1 MILQRIAP
9 ILTLPRGRGF
19 ARLSAA
25 MKETTA
31 VLEVT
36 PNSVLAKQDGALHA
50 NHPAD
55 EHVGG
60 HQQGD
65 LTPIVRQVQVD
76 LALVGCEGW

>member
-9 ILTLPRGRGF
+9 ILTLPRARGF

-36 PNSVLAKQDGALHA
+36 PNSVLAKQM
-50 NHPAD
+50 
-55 EHVGG
+55 VRSM
-60 HQQGD
+60 
-65 LTPIVRQVQVD
+65 PIIQPTNM
-76 LALVGCEGW
+76 LAATSKEI

>member
-1 MILQRIAP
+1 VILQRIAP
-9 ILTLPRGRGF
+9 ILTLPHARGF

-31 VLEVT
+31 VVEVT
-36 PNSVLAKQDGALHA
+36 PNSVSAKQDGALHA

-55 EHVGG
+55 EHAGG

-65 LTPIVRQVQVD
+65 LTPVFRQAQVD
-76 LALVGCEGW
+76 LALVGYEGW